1 MQASKSNGHAARFD
15 TFECLTCETKIVEG
29 PAHPPTTRGAGN
41 GKA

>member
-1 MQASKSNGHAARFD
+1 MQASRSNGRVAGFD

-29 PAHPPTTRGAGN
+29 PAHPQAARGGGQ